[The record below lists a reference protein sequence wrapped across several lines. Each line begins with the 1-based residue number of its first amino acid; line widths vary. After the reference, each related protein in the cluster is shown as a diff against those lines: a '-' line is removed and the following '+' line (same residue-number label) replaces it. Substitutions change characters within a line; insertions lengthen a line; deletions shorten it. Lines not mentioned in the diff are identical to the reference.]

1 MLLESR
7 KTASPLPLFR
17 EAAFARFR
25 NSPWQQ
31 PLLSKPLSGLFIAT
45 SALLAML
52 ALIAFATTF
61 KFARK
66 ELAMGHLT
74 PVAGWS
80 RVSAQSFAVVHRR
93 FVEAG
98 DLVETG
104 DVLYE
109 LASGDGL
116 DAGVSVEARLLEE
129 LNDKRATLA
138 AQLSAIQ
145 SQFENERA
153 LMKHERAAT
162 EQQVRLLDA
171 EIRSHSARS
180 GDCRDTRRAGIPD
193 RLGIPRWLQPVT
205 RATPIAAPRNDD
217 FG

>member
-1 MLLESR
+1 
-7 KTASPLPLFR
+7 
-17 EAAFARFR
+17 
-25 NSPWQQ
+25 
-31 PLLSKPLSGLFIAT
+31 
-45 SALLAML
+45 ML
-52 ALIAFATTF
+52 ALIGFATTF

-104 DVLYE
+104 AVLYE

-145 SQFENERA
+145 GQFENERA
-153 LMKHERAAT
+153 LMKNEKAAA
-162 EQQVRLLDA
+162 EQQVRLLEA
-171 EIRSHSARS
+171 EVRSHSARLAIARKRYQD
-180 GDCRDTRRAGIPD
+180 GQTTRSSSTSWTVRRCSTTSSTSWGPTSCSA
-193 RLGIPRWLQPVT
+193 
-205 RATPIAAPRNDD
+205 
-217 FG
+217 